1 MLIGIRFKKK
11 KKKGVLSLSKF
22 GEIAGEFSSASEF
35 AASGLSRVFNM
46 IKCVVE
52 SYRRDKV
59 DRFLK

>member
-1 MLIGIRFKKK
+1 MLTGIIRFA

-22 GEIAGEFSSASEF
+22 GEIAGGFSSASES
-35 AASGLSRVFNM
+35 AAPGLSRAFNVM
-46 IKCVVE
+46 KCVVE